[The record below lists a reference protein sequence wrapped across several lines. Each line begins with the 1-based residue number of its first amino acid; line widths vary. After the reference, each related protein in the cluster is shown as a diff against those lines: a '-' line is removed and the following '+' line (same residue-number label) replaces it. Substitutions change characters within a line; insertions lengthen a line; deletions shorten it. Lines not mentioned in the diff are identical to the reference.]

1 MSDHDVME
9 LGADARGGCGP
20 APEAPGADAQ
30 WASEAPTRLCAT
42 CVNRCSHTPMRC
54 GLLRTDEPEHAGD
67 LCHVLRMRGGIC
79 GPEGLYWRAV
89 EPGVTNVILF
99 PGELR
104 YSGLPRAGSFDGG
117 SAA

>member
-9 LGADARGGCGP
+9 LGANALGGCGP
-20 APEAPGADAQ
+20 APEAASKT
-30 WASEAPTRLCAT
+30 ASEAPTRLCAT

-54 GLLRTDEPEHAGD
+54 GLLHDETGRTK
-67 LCHVLRMRGGIC
+67 LCHVVRMPGGPC
-79 GPEGLYWRAV
+79 GPEGVFWRAI